1 LSAGAGVRGVI
12 DAAFAAAGL
21 RQRLQYEVSHADLL
35 RQLVVE
41 DLGVAV
47 VPHTIAAVMRDVA
60 VVRLKER
67 FRFLTYATWRPDPTP
82 AARAFIAL
90 LRQRQA

>member
-1 LSAGAGVRGVI
+1 M
-12 DAAFAAAGL
+12 
-21 RQRLQYEVSHADLL
+21 
-35 RQLVVE
+35 
-41 DLGVAV
+41 AV